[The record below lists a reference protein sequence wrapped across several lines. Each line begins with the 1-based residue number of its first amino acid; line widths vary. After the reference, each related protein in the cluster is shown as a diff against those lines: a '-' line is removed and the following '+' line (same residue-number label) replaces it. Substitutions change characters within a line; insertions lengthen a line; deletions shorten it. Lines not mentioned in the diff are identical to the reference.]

1 MKLFAGVRSQLI
13 LYTLAVVT
21 LSSGGLLCY
30 FYLLEESDLRKYFVH
45 RGETIAANLAH
56 NLADP
61 IYDLLID
68 RMRQLLVSAKQDP
81 DIEIA
86 YALDSEGLVLADH
99 SRENLNRGQPGAPP
113 DLFAAIQKTGAPTVA
128 TSGEKLFVLHPVQL
142 ADGATIGYGYLELSQ
157 TGAQEQQFAILMR
170 SIKLAIT
177 LILSA
182 AVLAYWLAR
191 SFSAPIERMARAAQA
206 IRQGRLATRIALTR
220 NDELGQL
227 AAALN
232 EMVASLQAKTE
243 QARAAQA
250 AAEAA
255 SRAKSMF
262 LANMSHEIRTPMNG
276 VLGMTELLLDT
287 PLNPKQRHFAE
298 TVQRSAKALLELIN
312 DILDISKIEAGQLE
326 LEQAPFDPR
335 HLFDELAE
343 SFAERAQAKDL
354 ELICHVE
361 NGVPVQLW
369 GDLGRLRQIL
379 VNLIGNAIKFTSSG
393 EIVVAANVALAE
405 QPPSDPDATV
415 RPECLLRFTVT
426 DTGIGVTP
434 ADQQRI
440 FAPFSQA
447 DSSITRKYG
456 GTGLGLAIARQLAHR
471 MGGQIGV
478 DSEPGQGSTFWV
490 TARFDVEPADSAS
503 AAPYRPPPLHGLM
516 ALLVDKNAV
525 WRDILG
531 RHLREAGARTQSAA
545 DAVQALQKLDEAA
558 ATQPFQLAILD
569 ERLPG
574 MDGLDLARTIRN
586 NSRFDGL
593 RLVLLGRVGRDV
605 AAETLRALDIN
616 FYRAKPLTPSRL
628 LYSLDKLLHSAQ
640 DALPVATQQ
649 SAPTARLDGR
659 VLLAEDNLV
668 NQELTRAMLEQLGCQ
683 VEVASDGL
691 ETVEACANHRY
702 DLVLMDCQMPGID
715 GFQATCLIRAQEAAA
730 DFERT
735 IIIACTASAMTGD
748 RERCMAVG
756 MNDYLSKPFTL
767 NELKGMLERWLPR
780 APDD

>member
-1 MKLFAGVRSQLI
+1 MSIFANIRSQLI

-21 LSSGGLLCY
+21 LSSGGLLY
-30 FYLLEESDLRKYFVH
+30 YSYRLEESQLREHFIS
-45 RGETIAANLAH
+45 RGSAIAANLAR

-68 RMRQLLVSAKQDP
+68 RMRQLLISARQDP
-81 DIEIA
+81 DITMA
-86 YALDSEGLVLADH
+86 YALDADGLVLADDRKETL
-99 SRENLNRGQPGAPP
+99 SRGQLGAPS
-113 DLFAAIQKTGAPTVA
+113 DLLATSRKTSAPTVA
-128 TSGEKLFVLHPVQL
+128 MSGEKLIILHPVQL
-142 ADGATIGYGYLELSQ
+142 ADGATIGYSYVELSLDK
-157 TGAQEQQFAILMR
+157 THQQQLLMR
-170 SIKLAIT
+170 SLELAIV

-191 SFSAPIERMARAAQA
+191 SFSEPIERMARAAQA
-206 IRQGRLATRIALTR
+206 IRQGQLATRIALPR

-227 AAALN
+227 AATLN
-232 EMVASLQAKTE
+232 EMVTSLQATTE
-243 QARAAQA
+243 QARVAQVV
-250 AAEAA
+250 AETA

-298 TVQRSAKALLELIN
+298 TVQRSAKILLAIVN

-343 SFAERAQAKDL
+343 SFAERAQAKGL

-361 NGVPVQLW
+361 NGVPVRLW

-379 VNLIGNAIKFTSSG
+379 VNLIGNAVKFTSSG
-393 EIVVAANVALAE
+393 EIVVAAHVALIE
-405 QPPSDPDATV
+405 PPPSDSNATV

-490 TARFDVEPADSAS
+490 TARLGVESADATS
-503 AAPYRPPPLHGLM
+503 AAPYRPPSLHGLM
-516 ALLVDKNAV
+516 ALLVDRNAV
-525 WRDILG
+525 WCDILG
-531 RHLREAGARTQSAA
+531 RYLCEAGAQTQSVA
-545 DAVQALQKLDEAA
+545 DAVQALQKLGEAA
-558 ATQPFQLAILD
+558 TTQPFQLAILD

-574 MDGLDLARTIRN
+574 MDGLELARTIRN

-593 RLVLLGRVGRDV
+593 RLVLLGRVARDV
-605 AAETLRALDIN
+605 AAETLRALDIS

-628 LYSLDKLLHSAQ
+628 LYSLDKLLHSTQ
-640 DALPVATQQ
+640 DALPAATQQ
-649 SAPTARLDGR
+649 SAARLDGR

-668 NQELTRAMLEQLGCQ
+668 SQELIRAMLEQLGCQ

-691 ETVEACANHRY
+691 EAVEACLNNRY
-702 DLVLMDCQMPGID
+702 NLVLMDCQMPGMD
-715 GFQATCLIRAQEAAA
+715 GLQTTGLIRAQEVAE
-730 DFERT
+730 DLERT

-767 NELKGMLERWLPR
+767 SELKGMLERWLPR
-780 APDD
+780 TPGD